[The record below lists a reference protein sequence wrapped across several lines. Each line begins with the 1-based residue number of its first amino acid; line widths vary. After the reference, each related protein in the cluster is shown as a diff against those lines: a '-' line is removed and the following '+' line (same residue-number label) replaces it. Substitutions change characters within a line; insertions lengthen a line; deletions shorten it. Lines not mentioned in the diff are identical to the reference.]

1 MDSNTYGPIPVAL
14 ITAKVGWV
22 LWPLG
27 RVGRVGQ
34 DESVG
39 RRGALV
45 RRRATKEVSRLVG
58 VAAEKGKGG
67 V

>member
-34 DESVG
+34 DENAG

-45 RRRATKEVSRLVG
+45 RRGGRNEVSGLVG
-58 VAAEKGKGG
+58 EGEGG
-67 V
+67 HVN